1 VLAVI
6 LALAALVAIAVVT
19 ARQRRREVAIL
30 ALLGADGR
38 EVWRAVAAE
47 LVPAA
52 IAGVVGGSAIGWLVV
67 LTFDGRYD
75 LSAFAGGSTAAVR
88 PAVVAALVVAAAL
101 AIACVVLIVSL
112 ARWIVSAPV
121 GEILRIEGAA

>member
-1 VLAVI
+1 VLAVV

-30 ALLGADGR
+30 ALLGADPR
-38 EVWRAVAAE
+38 ELGRAVVAE

-52 IAGVVGGSAIGWLVV
+52 IAGVVGGSAVGWLVV
-67 LTFDGRYD
+67 LLFDGRYD
-75 LSAFAGGSTAAVR
+75 LSAFAGGSDVAIRHA
-88 PAVVAALVVAAAL
+88 PVAALAVAAVV
-101 AIACVVLIVSL
+101 AIACVVLIVTL
-112 ARWIVSAPV
+112 VRWIVSAPV